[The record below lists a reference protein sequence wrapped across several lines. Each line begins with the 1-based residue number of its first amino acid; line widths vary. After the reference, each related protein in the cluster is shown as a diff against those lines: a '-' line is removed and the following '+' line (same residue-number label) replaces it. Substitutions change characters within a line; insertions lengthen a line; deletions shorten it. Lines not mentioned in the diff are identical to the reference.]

1 MKVFRGRAGTPSEKR
16 SATFSGTVWGD
27 PVMPTTDKVTINH
40 VSFAPGGRTFWHSHE
55 QGQILQVTSGSGFV
69 CLDGGEPQTIR
80 TGDVVWIGAGERH
93 WHGGSG
99 DSFMVH
105 TAISLGV
112 TTWQEEVPEEVYRKA
127 VGPAGPIIK

>member
-1 MKVFRGRAGTPSEKR
+1 MKVFRGRAGVPSEKR

-27 PVMPTTDKVTINH
+27 PVMPTTDEVTINS
-40 VSFAPGGRTFWHSHE
+40 VSFAPGGRTFWHTHE

-69 CLDGGEPQTIR
+69 CLDGGEPQAIR

-112 TTWQEEVPEEVYRKA
+112 TSWAEEVPEEVYRKA